1 MKKRLLVMMA
11 VFTFVFG
18 AAGITFAA
26 GNNGG
31 GGVTTQELPTI
42 F

>member
-31 GGVTTQELPTI
+31 GVTTQELPTI